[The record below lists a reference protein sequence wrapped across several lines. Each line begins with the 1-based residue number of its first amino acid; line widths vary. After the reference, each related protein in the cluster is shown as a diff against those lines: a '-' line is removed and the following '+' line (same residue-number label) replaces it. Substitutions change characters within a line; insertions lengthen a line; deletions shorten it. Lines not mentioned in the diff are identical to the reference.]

1 MKPTLIEELNNK
13 IQAHKSTMQEEKKL
27 KFSHKTQGIIA
38 KMIDFLIKKVQVVHT
53 SSIATR
59 GCVSQKGTQ

>member
-1 MKPTLIEELNNK
+1 
-13 IQAHKSTMQEEKKL
+13 MQEEKKL
-27 KFSHKTQGIIA
+27 SEPHKTQGINCK
-38 KMIDFLIKKVQVVHT
+38 KMIDFLIKKVQIVHT